1 MALEVIYKKCANCG
15 KVFTG
20 DYDWKAYVYKKGYKF
35 YCCWECFRQRNKKKK
50 QKRNF
55 VCK

>member
-1 MALEVIYKKCANCG
+1 MTLEVIYKKCANCG

-35 YCCWECFRQRNKKKK
+35 YCCWECFKQRNKKKK